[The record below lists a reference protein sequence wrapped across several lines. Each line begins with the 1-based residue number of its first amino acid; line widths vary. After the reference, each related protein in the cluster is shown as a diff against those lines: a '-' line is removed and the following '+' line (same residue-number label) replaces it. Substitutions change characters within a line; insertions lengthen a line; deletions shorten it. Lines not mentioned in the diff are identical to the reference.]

1 MHEFS
6 IGESLVRAIGEE
18 LDQRDSV
25 ARLVKARVVVGGMR
39 QIVPENLQMA
49 FEVLTRETP
58 MAGAELELVSR
69 PVLVDCRQCKWKGEI
84 KPPVFMCDEC
94 GSGDVDLIG
103 GMELYLDQLEV
114 QDNEHDEHQ
123 SV

>member
-18 LDQRDSV
+18 LDQRDN
-25 ARLVKARVVVGGMR
+25 AGRLVRARVVVGLMR

-49 FEVLTRETP
+49 FEVLTRDTA
-58 MAGAELELVSR
+58 MAGAELELVSK
-69 PVLVDCRQCKWKGEI
+69 PVIVDCRQCEWKGAI
-84 KPPVFMCDEC
+84 KPPVFMCGEC
-94 GSGDVDLIG
+94 GSGDVDVVS

-114 QDNEHDEHQ
+114 EDNEHDEHQ
-123 SV
+123 GV